1 MPESGMPYRNLTT
14 GEVKA
19 ALDQGKHFRLIDI
32 REPYEHAI
40 AAIEGA
46 ELLPMSR
53 AQEWVA
59 SLPRD
64 EELVFFC
71 HHGQRSQYLAQVL
84 ATQLGFKHVSNM
96 LGGIEDWAARI
107 DPNVPRY

>member
-1 MPESGMPYRNLTT
+1 MTESGMPYRNLTSSD
-14 GEVKA
+14 VKA

-32 REPYEHAI
+32 REPHEHAI
-40 AAIEGA
+40 ASIAGA

-53 AQEWVA
+53 AQEWVGLLA
-59 SLPRD
+59 RD

-71 HHGQRSQYLAQVL
+71 HHGARSQYLAQVL
-84 ATQLGFKHVSNM
+84 ATQLGFQHVANM
-96 LGGIEDWAARI
+96 MGGIEDWAVRI